1 MNIILKE
8 IRKVHDLTQS
18 QLAEM
23 LAVSRSAIAQIES
36 GKNQISLDL
45 AKKIANLFSVP
56 IEKILNQDANI
67 AWDIIKSAD
76 NPDNIW
82 KSYYGE
88 TAMILEELDRIEH
101 IKLLISKIAKEKKLK
116 VITRRFDRFCK
127 EHDFYNIKNEFEE
140 MNNKNYDDK
149 KMKKMF
155 NLVDLGIRAIH
166 DDLSSMLIFEYRIL
180 DEAYKED

>member
-8 IRKVHDLTQS
+8 IRKIHDLTQS
-18 QLAEM
+18 QLAER
-23 LAVSRSAIAQIES
+23 LGVSRSAIAQIES

-56 IEKILNQDANI
+56 IEKILNQEANI
-67 AWDIIKSAD
+67 AWDIIKSTD
-76 NPDNIW
+76 VDIW
-82 KSYYGE
+82 KSHYGE

-127 EHDFYNIKNEFEE
+127 EYDFYNFKNDFEK
-140 MNNKNYDDK
+140 MDNKNYDDK
-149 KMKKMF
+149 KMKRMF
-155 NLVDLGIRAIH
+155 NIVDLGIRAIQ